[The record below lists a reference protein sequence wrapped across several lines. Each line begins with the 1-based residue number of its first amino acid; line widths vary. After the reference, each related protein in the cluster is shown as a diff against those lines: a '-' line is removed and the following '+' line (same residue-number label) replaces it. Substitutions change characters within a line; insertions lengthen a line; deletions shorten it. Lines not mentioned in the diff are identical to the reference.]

1 MALGKLN
8 SDEDYAPMG
17 EINVTPLV
25 DVMLV
30 LLVIFLVTAPLITQ
44 SLPINLPKVSA
55 QPATTPERPV
65 TLAIDKDGQVYWE
78 QTSVNRGDL
87 FARLQTAV
95 ATSPELTVQIS
106 ADRAT
111 PYEFLAEILAEARL
125 AGVAKVGFVT
135 EPKRP
140 Q

>member
-1 MALGKLN
+1 MALGKLD
-8 SDEDYAPMG
+8 SDKDFAPMG

-55 QPATTPERPV
+55 GPAATPERPLI
-65 TLAIDKDGQVYWE
+65 LALDKDGQVYWE
-78 QTSVNRGDL
+78 QTPVKRGEL
-87 FARLQTAV
+87 PTRMQAAV
-95 ATSPELTVQIS
+95 ATRPELTVQIS

-111 PYEFLAEILAEARL
+111 PYQFLAEILAEARL

>member
-1 MALGKLN
+1 MALGKLD
-8 SDEDYAPMG
+8 SDENFAPMG

-44 SLPINLPKVSA
+44 SLPINLPKGSV
-55 QPATTPERPV
+55 QPAAAPERPLI
-65 TLAIDKDGQVYWE
+65 LALDKDGQVYWE
-78 QTSVNRGDL
+78 QTPVRRGEL
-87 FARLQTAV
+87 PPRLQVAV
-95 ATSPELTVQIS
+95 AARPELTVQIS

-125 AGVAKVGFVT
+125 AGVAKLGVVT